1 MELAIP
7 VLALGGLYIISNQSK
22 NPSSSTLG
30 NNQENFATSQYDNP
44 YLPNTNI
51 PDKNY
56 PGEFP
61 HNPVNN
67 AQTDLTT
74 KLSTVNVF
82 DSPQVYTDRFF
93 NPAVNGSNVNTGA
106 MQNSSINAQGAPA
119 GVASNSYYSMA
130 GNKVDSSYFTHNNMV
145 PFFGSH
151 SRTNRTDANVTEGL
165 MDNYTGAGSQI
176 FTKKE
181 VAPLFTPNENYQW
194 AHGMPNNS
202 DFIRSRI
209 NPSMSMANVK
219 PFAEQQVGPGLAAG
233 YGTEGVGGYNS
244 ALIARDYYRE
254 KTVDELRVDN
264 KPKPGGVGL
273 YGHEGPA
280 VSYIPTIGTAD
291 MIGRVEKNRVQK
303 DFAMGQDRLFTT
315 KGAATAPASRAIL
328 IEKQQTRP
336 ETHTEYTGI
345 GSNTSFGQLV
355 DGEYMPSKHID
366 LGELPLGTP
375 FAHGANGATEGDYGI
390 KSQMAYPNNRTQ
402 NPEPGYFGAVGGAMG
417 AVIAPLLD
425 MLRPSRRENT
435 VGTLRPYQNPG
446 SSVSQG
452 HIFNPADRPAPTIR
466 ETTENSTGHLY
477 INANQLG
484 GAYRV
489 TPQNPKDTMRQETSD
504 FYYAGGASASDRTK
518 QMRNYEAEY
527 AQTSNNLKSSAITGY
542 TPSGGI
548 GLLNSSVN
556 QTAKTTRETELK
568 NQRQIYGDMPYQT
581 PSIGTM
587 GTQITNPMELY
598 QGSQLDRNNGDILSQ
613 LKGNPFAISHLG
625 AL

>member
-1 MELAIP
+1 
-7 VLALGGLYIISNQSK
+7 
-22 NPSSSTLG
+22 
-30 NNQENFATSQYDNP
+30 
-44 YLPNTNI
+44 
-51 PDKNY
+51 
-56 PGEFP
+56 
-61 HNPVNN
+61 
-67 AQTDLTT
+67 
-74 KLSTVNVF
+74 
-82 DSPQVYTDRFF
+82 
-93 NPAVNGSNVNTGA
+93 
-106 MQNSSINAQGAPA
+106 
-119 GVASNSYYSMA
+119 
-130 GNKVDSSYFTHNNMV
+130 
-145 PFFGSH
+145 
-151 SRTNRTDANVTEGL
+151 
-165 MDNYTGAGSQI
+165 
-176 FTKKE
+176 
-181 VAPLFTPNENYQW
+181 
-194 AHGMPNNS
+194 
-202 DFIRSRI
+202 
-209 NPSMSMANVK
+209 
-219 PFAEQQVGPGLAAG
+219 
-233 YGTEGVGGYNS
+233 
-244 ALIARDYYRE
+244 
-254 KTVDELRVDN
+254 
-264 KPKPGGVGL
+264 
-273 YGHEGPA
+273 
-280 VSYIPTIGTAD
+280 
-291 MIGRVEKNRVQK
+291 
-303 DFAMGQDRLFTT
+303 
-315 KGAATAPASRAIL
+315 
-328 IEKQQTRP
+328 
-336 ETHTEYTGI
+336 
-345 GSNTSFGQLV
+345 
-355 DGEYMPSKHID
+355 
-366 LGELPLGTP
+366 
-375 FAHGANGATEGDYGI
+375 
-390 KSQMAYPNNRTQ
+390 
-402 NPEPGYFGAVGGAMG
+402 
-417 AVIAPLLD
+417 